1 MAQLIDDLMA
11 ATDGGLQIIL
21 DYYPQA
27 KDCAGTTKKFKLRSD
42 ERTASASIR
51 KKGDRWKVTDF
62 GGTGHEMDA
71 IDICKY
77 EEHIEYNSE
86 AISLLAQRY
95 GVASELKPDINKPD
109 FEQRA
114 SKPEEE
120 PGQTYLK
127 FADSFTPDQLRVLG
141 PLVTEEH
148 CRDLHWFPVK
158 SILYVK
164 DRVTTIIS
172 ANDRYPIFAR
182 QCVFTKDG
190 KEDSF
195 YKVYQPYYIGKDG
208 DKSRRFTYTPAG
220 KKPARYTNGL
230 AELKRTHHIYNEQ
243 ERKEWESSHK
253 ENEPYKEKKLK
264 EAFICSGERDALC
277 IKSLGYCPIWF
288 NSETYTISV
297 EEYKEIMKYVEV
309 LYNIPDLDDTGR
321 TRGKELALRFI
332 DIHTIWLPERLGNF
346 KDHRGHAR
354 KDFRDYIEIY
364 KDKGNIRDLMTL
376 AMPAKFWSSKP
387 NSKGTGYT
395 HDIDTECLH
404 YFLGL
409 NGFCTLHDENSANVR
424 YIRIE
429 GNVVKQVTP
438 KDIAEFLRKW
448 AKERALPREI
458 RNLIL
463 NSQRLNTSSLDRL
476 QEVDLDFTD
485 YTATKQI
492 FFFPNE
498 TLEITGS
505 GIIEHKGTSA
515 SLANYVW
522 EENVIKCPYKKLD
535 DFFSITLGRDEDGNM
550 TYNIQLH
557 DVERSPF
564 LCFLINTS
572 RVHWRKELEDNL
584 EKMEVQER
592 EAYKT
597 AHKFDIAGEGLTQEE
612 IAEQM
617 QNLINKIFV
626 IGYMMHRYKSPSRPW
641 APMAMDNK
649 IGEDNQCNGRSG
661 KSFIFKALSYFRKT
675 VKLSGRNVEL
685 TKNPHWLDQV
695 NKHTDMLIVDDCDR
709 YLQLGP
715 FYDIIT
721 SDMTINPKNNQSFTV
736 PFEDSPKLVFTTNYV
751 PDNFDPSTEAR
762 LLYLINSDYY
772 HERTEDNDYKE
783 SRSIRDDFGFD
794 LFSKT
799 YGDERWN
806 ADINFILQATRF
818 YLSLCSQ
825 SVKIQPPMG
834 NIIKRKYLQDMGTLF
849 ADWATAY
856 FAPES
861 EHLDKMLIRERVYE
875 DYKRSTG
882 SQKATVQSFTK
893 RLKSFVQSA
902 SHIADYNPKEFQN
915 GQGRIIRRP
924 ETDTPQYP
932 KDKPVEMIY
941 IRTVEGA
948 KHAAESSA
956 KEGSLGDDN
965 EEWEDGRPF

>member
-1 MAQLIDDLMA
+1 MAQLIEDLMA

-27 KDCAGTTKKFKLRSD
+27 KDCAGTNKKFKLRSD
-42 ERTASASIR
+42 ERTASTSIR

-86 AISLLAQRY
+86 AIALLAQRY
-95 GVASELKPDINKPD
+95 GVESELKPDINKPD
-109 FEQRA
+109 FKTRPAKPDEQDG
-114 SKPEEE
+114 K
-120 PGQTYLK
+120 TYLEI
-127 FADSFTPDQLRVLG
+127 AESFTADQLRVLG
-141 PLVTEEH
+141 PLVKEEH
-148 CRDLHWFPVK
+148 CQALHWHPVK
-158 SILYVK
+158 FIRYVK
-164 DRVTTIIS
+164 NRQVTEIW
-172 ANDRYPIFAR
+172 ANDKYPIFAR
-182 QCVFTKDG
+182 QCAFTKDG
-190 KEDSF
+190 QEDSF
-195 YKVYQPYYIGKDG
+195 YKVYQPYYIGENG

-220 KKPARYTNGL
+220 KKPQRYTNGL
-230 AELKRTHHIYNEQ
+230 AELKRAHHIYNED
-243 ERKEWESSHK
+243 ERKAWESTHG
-253 ENEPYKEKKLK
+253 EGQPYKEKKLK

-277 IKSLGYCPIWF
+277 IRSLGYCPIWF
-288 NSETYTISV
+288 NSETYQISV
-297 EEYKEIMKYVEV
+297 EEYKEIMKYVET
-309 LYNIPDLDDTGR
+309 LYNIPDLDATGKEK
-321 TRGKELALRFI
+321 GKELALRFI
-332 DIHTIWLPERLGNF
+332 DIHTIWLPERLSNF
-346 KDHRGHAR
+346 KDHRGHSR

-376 AMPAKFWSSKP
+376 AMPAKFWTSKP
-387 NSKGTGYT
+387 NSKGTGFT

-409 NGFCTLHDENSANVR
+409 NGFCTLHDENSATVR
-424 YIRIE
+424 YIRVE
-429 GNVVKQVTP
+429 GNVVRSVTP
-438 KDIAEFLRKW
+438 KDIAEFLRRW
-448 AKERALPREI
+448 GKERALPREI

-463 NSQRLNTSSLDRL
+463 NSQRLSTSSLDRL

-485 YTATKQI
+485 YTASKQI
-492 FFFPNE
+492 FFFPNSC
-498 TLEITGS
+498 LEITGS
-505 GIIEHKGTSA
+505 GIIEHKGTSSA
-515 SLANYVW
+515 LANYVW
-522 EENVIKCPYKKLD
+522 EENVIKYPYKKLD
-535 DFFSITLGRDEDGNM
+535 DFFKITLGRDDEGNM
-550 TYNIQLH
+550 TYDIKLH

-564 LCFLINTS
+564 FCFLINTS

-584 EKMEVQER
+584 EFLEVKDR
-592 EAYKT
+592 EQYK
-597 AHKFDIAGEGLTQEE
+597 AEHKFDIAGPGLEQQE
-612 IAEQM
+612 IKEQM

-626 IGYMMHRYKSPSRPW
+626 VGYMMHRYKSPSRPW

-661 KSFIFKALSYFRKT
+661 KSFMFKALSYFRKT

-721 SDMTINPKNNQSFTV
+721 SDMTINPKNNQSFTI

-762 LLYLINSDYY
+762 LLYTINSDYY
-772 HERTEDNDYKE
+772 HEKTEDNDYKE

-799 YGDERWN
+799 YGDSRWN
-806 ADINFILQATRF
+806 ADINFILQATQF
-818 YLSLCSQ
+818 YLSLCGQ

-834 NIIKRKYLQDMGTLF
+834 NIIKRKYLQDMGGLF
-849 ADWATAY
+849 AEWAASY

-861 EHLDKMLIRERVYE
+861 DHLDRFLIREKVFE
-875 DYKRSTG
+875 DYKRFTG
-882 SQKATVQSFTK
+882 ANKATVQSFTR
-893 RLKSFVQSA
+893 RLKSFALSA
-902 SHIADYNPKEFQN
+902 ENIEYNPKEFQN
-915 GQGRIIRRP
+915 KQGRIIRKP
-924 ETDTPQYP
+924 EEDSPMYP
-932 KDKPVEMIY
+932 KTKSFEMIY
-941 IRTVEGA
+941 LRYNGKTAGESQGPVEGDLA
-948 KHAAESSA
+948 SQS
-956 KEGSLGDDN
+956 

>member
-1 MAQLIDDLMA
+1 MANLIDDLFA

-27 KDCAGTTKKFKLRSD
+27 KDCVGTTKKFKLRTD
-42 ERTASASIR
+42 ERTPSASLR
-51 KKGDRWKVTDF
+51 NKNGRWKVTDF

-71 IDICKY
+71 IDVCKY
-77 EEHIEYNSE
+77 EERIDYTSE
-86 AISLLAQRY
+86 AIALLAQKY
-95 GVASELKPDINKPD
+95 GVESSLKPEVNKPD
-109 FEQRA
+109 FKQREA
-114 SKPEEE
+114 TPDEED
-120 PGQTYLK
+120 GKTYLEMNEH
-127 FADSFTPDQLRVLG
+127 FTPSELKVLG
-141 PLVTEEH
+141 PLVTEDH
-148 CRDLHWFPVK
+148 CLALHWHSVK
-158 SILYVK
+158 FIRYVK
-164 DRVTTIIS
+164 NRQVTELYS
-172 ANDRYPIFAR
+172 NEKYPIFAR
-182 QCVFTKDG
+182 QCAFTKDG

-208 DKSRRFTYTPAG
+208 DKSRRFTYTPSG
-220 KKPARYTNGL
+220 KKPQRYTNGL
-230 AELKRTHHIYNEQ
+230 AELKRAHHIYNEE
-243 ERKEWESSHK
+243 ERKAWESSHG
-253 ENEPYKEKKLK
+253 EGSPYKEKKIK

-288 NSETYTISV
+288 NSETYQISG

-309 LYNIPDLDDTGR
+309 LYNIPDLDSTGLEK
-321 TRGKELALRFI
+321 GKELALKFI
-332 DIHTIWLPERLGNF
+332 DVHTIWLPERLSNF
-346 KDHRGHAR
+346 KDHRGHPR

-387 NSKGTGYT
+387 NSKGTGFT

-409 NGFCTLHDENSANVR
+409 NGFCTLHDENSSTVK

-429 GNVVKQVTP
+429 GNIVRTVTP
-438 KDIAEFLRKW
+438 KDIAEFLRRW

-485 YTATKQI
+485 YTANKQI
-492 FFFPNE
+492 FFFPNGS
-498 TLEITGS
+498 LEVTGNGISDLHQKNSITS
-505 GIIEHKGTSA
+505 
-515 SLANYVW
+515 NYVW
-522 EENVIKCPYKKLD
+522 EENVIKYPYKKLD
-535 DFFSITLGRDEDGNM
+535 DFFSITIGRDDEGNM
-550 TYNIQLH
+550 TYNIKLN

-564 LCFLINTS
+564 FCFLINTS
-572 RVHWRKELEDNL
+572 RVYWRKELEDSMEFVGEQ
-584 EKMEVQER
+584 EKEEYR
-592 EAYKT
+592 AK
-597 AHKFDIAGEGLTQEE
+597 HKFDIEGPLLDKSE

-626 IGYMMHRYKSPSRPW
+626 VGYMMHRYKSPSRPW

-661 KSFIFKALSYFRKT
+661 KSFMFKALSYFRKT

-695 NKHTDMLIVDDCDR
+695 SKHTDMLIVDDCDR

-762 LLYLINSDYY
+762 LLYTINSDYY

-799 YGDERWN
+799 YGDDRWN

-818 YLSLCSQ
+818 YLSLCGQ

-834 NIIKRKYLQDMGTLF
+834 NIIKRKYLQDMGGLF
-849 ADWATAY
+849 AEWAASY

-861 EHLDKMLIRERVYE
+861 EHLNKFLIREQVFE
-875 DYKRSTG
+875 DYKRFTG
-882 SQKATVQSFTK
+882 AGKATVQSFTR
-893 RLKSFVQSA
+893 RLKSFALSQGNLE
-902 SHIADYNPKEFQN
+902 YNPKEFQN
-915 GQGRIIRRP
+915 SQGRIIRKP
-924 ETDTPQYP
+924 EVDSVQYP
-932 KDKPVEMIY
+932 KTKSFEMIY
-941 IRTVEGA
+941 VRSTDGDGKPSEPVQEDMFDQAATDGA
-948 KHAAESSA
+948 
-956 KEGSLGDDN
+956 
-965 EEWEDGRPF
+965 PY